1 MTRQRPRPPSQR
13 DVAELAGVSRTTVSF
28 VVNEAPG
35 VTISPATRQRV
46 WEAVEELGFQSNELA
61 RGLRSHQ
68 SNVIGL
74 VTKEIATTP
83 YAVGIIRGAQE
94 AALDHGKTLLIVDA
108 DGRDDAVENALD
120 KMEQWRAEGC
130 IFATDYHR
138 EISLPGRMPRIPAVL
153 VNCFS
158 EDRVPAIV
166 PDEVQGGVTA
176 TRALIAAG
184 HRRIGFV
191 NGPPDS
197 TASAGRLQG
206 YRNALAEAGLGFDD
220 RLVRSGDW
228 WQESGAQATAELLDL
243 PDRPTAL
250 FCGNDWMAMGAYDIV
265 KERGL
270 SIPGDVAVIG
280 FDNRE
285 EIAAHMR
292 PALSTVALPY
302 QDMGRRA
309 VDCLLHGTESEP
321 VRHLLPC
328 PLVVRGSY

>member
-1 MTRQRPRPPSQR
+1 M
-13 DVAELAGVSRTTVSF
+13 SRATVSF
-28 VVNEAPG
+28 VVNGVTG
-35 VTISPATRQRV
+35 VTISPSTRQRV
-46 WEAVEELGFQSNELA
+46 WDAVAELGFQTNELA

-94 AALDHGKTLLIVDA
+94 AAVDHGKTLLIVDV
-108 DGRDDAVENALD
+108 DGRDGAIENALD
-120 KMEQWRAEGC
+120 KLGQWRAEGY

-138 EISLPGRMPRIPAVL
+138 ETEVPAQMAHLPAVL

-158 EDRVPAIV
+158 DDAGLPVVV
-166 PDEVQGGVTA
+166 PDEVQGGLTA
-176 TRALIAAG
+176 TRALIGAG

-191 NGPPDS
+191 NGPADS
-197 TASAGRLQG
+197 TASAGRLEG
-206 YRNALAEAGLGFDD
+206 YRAALGEAGLSFDE
-220 RLVRSGDW
+220 RLVRDGDW
-228 WQESGAQATAELLDL
+228 WQESGARGAAELLDL
-243 PDRPTAL
+243 AEPPTAL

-270 SIPGDVAVIG
+270 SIPDDIAIIG

-292 PALSTVALPY
+292 PPLSTVALPY
-302 QDMGRRA
+302 REMGREA
-309 VDCLLHGTESEP
+309 VNCLLDRTESAP
-321 VRHLLPC
+321 TRHRLPC
-328 PLVVRGSY
+328 PLIVRESY